1 MKNQY
6 RFFVDDEDG
15 RQIKHQIFNV
25 LRLKAGDK
33 ISLIKEEKE
42 YLCEIT
48 KEGYKIIEEITENR
62 EAPINLT
69 LCLATLKKDK
79 IEQVLQKATE
89 VGVSSFIIF
98 NGQNSVKTFDNMS
111 FNKCLPRYQKIIR
124 EACEQSGRIKE
135 PTIEFI
141 SLKEIDFDK
150 YNNILISDLTG
161 TPFQTVIKDRNSSY
175 ILVIGPEGGL
185 SQEETELLK
194 QKGGLIISYG
204 KRIMRS
210 ETASVVISAGII
222 NHFEI

>member
-1 MKNQY
+1 
-6 RFFVDDEDG
+6 
-15 RQIKHQIFNV
+15 
-25 LRLKAGDK
+25 
-33 ISLIKEEKE
+33 
-42 YLCEIT
+42 
-48 KEGYKIIEEITENR
+48 
-62 EAPINLT
+62 
-69 LCLATLKKDK
+69 
-79 IEQVLQKATE
+79 
-89 VGVSSFIIF
+89 
-98 NGQNSVKTFDNMS
+98 MS

-194 QKGGLIISYG
+194 QKGGLIISY
-204 KRIMRS
+204 
-210 ETASVVISAGII
+210 
-222 NHFEI
+222 